1 MLECNLNKLT
11 SLPAEI
17 GRLTNLKYF
26 DFAYNSFEKLPLS
39 LAKMSNIDNYTFFL
53 TSTDDEEKIEVNGQ
67 MLQPIYQQ
75 EYQKIFP
82 PFFELK
88 TIAEEQAIE
97 LGRQLVTDVY
107 DIIYKQIKADFD
119 NKYVVYRWNGDLED
133 YELVLEN

>member
-1 MLECNLNKLT
+1 
-11 SLPAEI
+11 
-17 GRLTNLKYF
+17 
-26 DFAYNSFEKLPLS
+26 LPLS
-39 LAKMSNIDNYTFFL
+39 LARLSKINNSIFFL
-53 TSTDDEEKIEVNGQ
+53 KSTDDEEKIEVNGQ

-119 NKYVVYRWNGDLED
+119 NKYVIYRWNDDLKD
-133 YELVLEN
+133 YEIVLEN